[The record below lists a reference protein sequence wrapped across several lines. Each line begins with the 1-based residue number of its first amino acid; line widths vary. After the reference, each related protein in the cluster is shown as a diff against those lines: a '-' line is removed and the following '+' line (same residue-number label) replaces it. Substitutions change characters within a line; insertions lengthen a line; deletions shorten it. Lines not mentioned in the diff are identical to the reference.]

1 MLKFNVFPRCSEPVK
16 FADCYVISETW
27 HSGYDLALLLLC
39 LMGCAAL
46 GVPLFLMCY
55 PVLSYESNAHA

>member
-39 LMGCAAL
+39 VMGCAAL
-46 GVPLFLMCY
+46 GVPLLLICY
-55 PVLSYESNAHA
+55 IVLSYESNAHA

>member
-1 MLKFNVFPRCSEPVK
+1 MLKFNVLSRYSEPVK

-39 LMGCAAL
+39 VMGCAAL
-46 GVPLFLMCY
+46 GVPLFLICY
-55 PVLSYESNAHA
+55 HVLSYESNAHA